1 MTITLDEALR
11 RTAEAVR
18 APKAEL
24 DTRREARAWA
34 EAIVANRLLGAK
46 VAEVGPELK
55 VPRVRGESGIL
66 LVILVPGAESLA
78 GASLVAH
85 LRGALA
91 RLIDQPIDAVA
102 DDKTTWGARHPVSDL
117 HIKGLFGRVN
127 PAGDDTFDV
136 LVDGHLSRLRLGVLV
151 RGLRR
156 AMTTFGDDFEP
167 LALLVGALDQQSS
180 VPSGA
185 LPQTRWH
192 GERPAAFVDAL
203 AWALRGV
210 ASTLREGATLHIAPE
225 VASLALQQIG
235 ADRHPRLATLIESIA
250 ARIERAACLEERGR
264 LPEAH
269 ALLADLFGPSY
280 PIQPPAEHIIALCLD
295 VFLSVPDAIPDAPR
309 PALAF
314 DLDGPLAEPG
324 ALDPEAW
331 QRLGDSVDVAVRRAR
346 AEARKHPR
354 ARVVVAGHAPHA
366 AFIQAGMT
374 LSRWCGNHTLANPR
388 HGDQARWDV
397 MDLSRPIDLEKP
409 AFLDAARGLS
419 RIEPSLEV
427 GRVAVFVGMGDHA
440 VPSWAIDD
448 YFAERDEPLIGLVEL
463 CTTQAV
469 LDVDN
474 ASAAALE
481 IGDAFRRLR
490 ALYPRAYGLALF
502 IAGPAPL
509 AFIVGRAINPN
520 VFGDVWTAHFANGR
534 YLPAL
539 DLPWPGPLLP
549 EEQARLTHLS
559 LDGYRGLGDFDLE
572 FDPRLTVLIGAN
584 GAGKTSVLDAL
595 AMLLGRLFDG
605 LPPDP
610 THREWSLDD
619 ITVSRDRL
627 DGAAT
632 LEIGQSSLKLRQ
644 GRDLDGPAGGEAP
657 TDTVRRLRAQ
667 VRAEP
672 DAVSLPIAVY
682 YTTARSQA
690 ASDAPGEP
698 SDAPPWQLRLEA
710 YRGAL
715 TGQQTGF
722 AGFFRWFKAREDLEN
737 AERTRDPQYRDRPLS
752 AVRRAIADLMPGFHD
767 PRIQRRPLRFCVDKG
782 STTLTSD
789 QLSSGERGL
798 IALVGDLARRLADA
812 NPGRPDPLHG
822 PGIVLIDEVELH
834 LHPGWQRLVLPGLLR
849 AFPGCQLVVT
859 SHSPQVVGHVEA
871 DQVRILRR
879 ADGRVE
885 VSQPDGAYGLDA
897 NRLLEDVF
905 GVDRQPEEIG
915 RRIRELYAHL
925 DAGRVD
931 EARAIYDRLVE
942 RIGIPDHPELARARI
957 WLDRMGRDGA

>member
-1 MTITLDEALR
+1 MTLDEALR

-18 APKAEL
+18 GSDADRAVIREAMRRIQAAASQRLPGARFASVG
-24 DTRREARAWA
+24 DTRRVLTRPLGPRARVL
-34 EAIVANRLLGAK
+34 I
-46 VAEVGPELK
+46 
-55 VPRVRGESGIL
+55 VPR
-66 LVILVPGAESLA
+66 AEDIERPR
-78 GASLVAH
+78 LVAF
-85 LRGALA
+85 LREALA
-91 RLIDQPIDAVA
+91 RLVSTEPEALPA
-102 DDKTTWGARHPVSDL
+102 EASTWHAHDMVS
-117 HIKGLFGRVN
+117 GLQVHVWLGREAPDISPDVYDVLF
-127 PAGDDTFDV
+127 DDTISQFRFDRVSADHHRARRFFGERHDTVYLLLHALTVAGMPECADSFYSNRWRGEPPEGLGRLFRWV
-136 LVDGHLSRLRLGVLV
+136 LAHIADTTPDITVGSLFPQATAMI
-151 RGLRR
+151 RR
-156 AMTTFGDDFEP
+156 ARGMER
-167 LALLVGALDQQSS
+167 
-180 VPSGA
+180 
-185 LPQTRWH
+185 TR
-192 GERPAAFVDAL
+192 VI
-203 AWALRGV
+203 
-210 ASTLREGATLHIAPE
+210 ATLFRQTTDR
-225 VASLALQQIG
+225 VARAL
-235 ADRHPRLATLIESIA
+235 T
-250 ARIERAACLEERGR
+250 LEERGR
-264 LPEAH
+264 LHEAH
-269 ALLADLFGPSY
+269 ALLAELFGPSY
-280 PIQPPAEHIIALCLD
+280 PIQPPAEHVIGLRLD
-295 VFLSVPDAIPDAPR
+295 AFLPVPDAIPDAPR

-314 DLDGPLAEPG
+314 DLDGPLAEPD

-331 QRLGDSVDVAVRRAR
+331 QRLGDRVDIAVRRAR
-346 AEARKHPR
+346 EEARKHPR
-354 ARVVVAGHAPHA
+354 VRVVIAGYAPHA
-366 AFIQAGMT
+366 AFVQAGMT
-374 LSRWCGNHTLANPR
+374 LSRWCGRHTLANPR
-388 HGDQARWDV
+388 HGDHDRWDV
-397 MDLSRPIDLEKP
+397 MDLSRPIDLERP

-427 GRVAVFVGMGDHA
+427 GRVAVFVGMGDHTA
-440 VPSWAIDD
+440 PSWAIDD
-448 YFAERDEPLIGLVEL
+448 YFAERDEPLIGLIEL
-463 CTTQAV
+463 CTTQTV
-469 LDVDN
+469 LDADN
-474 ASAAALE
+474 ASAAALD
-481 IGDAFRRLR
+481 IGDALRRLR

-520 VFGDVWTAHFANGR
+520 VFGDVWTTHFANGR

-672 DAVSLPIAVY
+672 DAASLPIAVY

>member
-1 MTITLDEALR
+1 MTLDEALR
-11 RTAEAVR
+11 RTADAVR
-18 APKAEL
+18 A
-24 DTRREARAWA
+24 TEADRAA
-34 EAIVANRLLGAK
+34 KSEAIG
-46 VAEVGPELK
+46 
-55 VPRVRGESGIL
+55 RVRAIASKRLPGAGFAPL
-66 LVILVPGAESLA
+66 DDTDRVFARRLGPTAQVLLVPGAEQIERA
-78 GASLVAH
+78 GLVRI
-85 LRGALA
+85 LRDALA
-91 RLIDQPIDAVA
+91 RVSRSESELPPTAS
-102 DDKTTWGARHPVSDL
+102 TWRATDEATGIEVHAWIGREAPGAEAGVYEVLFDGTISQFRLDRVSAARQRARQFFGQRHDTL
-117 HIKGLFGRVN
+117 HL
-127 PAGDDTFDV
+127 
-136 LVDGHLSRLRLGVLV
+136 LLS
-151 RGLRR
+151 
-156 AMTTFGDDFEP
+156 A
-167 LALLVGALDQQSS
+167 LALAGQPASIHAFYLH
-180 VPSGA
+180 
-185 LPQTRWH
+185 RWR
-192 GERPAAFVDAL
+192 GEPPDGLGRSLGWVL
-203 AWALRGV
+203 A
-210 ASTLREGATLHIAPE
+210 HIADVMPDSTM
-225 VASLALQQIG
+225 VSLFPQAAAMIRGAQGSDGPRRNAALLKAA
-235 ADRHPRLATLIESIA
+235 ADRV
-250 ARIERAACLEERGR
+250 ARALTLEEHGR

-269 ALLADLFGPSY
+269 ALLAELFGPSY
-280 PIQPPAEHIIALCLD
+280 PIQPPAEHVIGLRLD
-295 VFLSVPDAIPDAPR
+295 AFLPVPDAIPDAPR
-309 PALAF
+309 PTLAF
-314 DLDGPLAEPG
+314 DLDGPLAEPD

-331 QRLGDSVDVAVRRAR
+331 QRLGDRVDVAVRRAR
-346 AEARKHPR
+346 EEARKHPR
-354 ARVVVAGHAPHA
+354 ARVVIAGYAPHA
-366 AFIQAGMT
+366 AFVQAGMT
-374 LSRWCGNHTLANPR
+374 LSRWCGRHTLANPR
-388 HGDQARWDV
+388 HGDRDRWDV
-397 MDLSRPIDLEKP
+397 MDLSHPVDLEKP

-419 RIEPSLEV
+419 RIEPSQEV
-427 GRVAVFVGMGDHA
+427 GRVAVFVGTGQYA
-440 VPSWAIDD
+440 APSWAIDD
-448 YFAERDEPLIGLVEL
+448 YFAERDEPLIGLIEL
-463 CTTQAV
+463 CTTQTV
-469 LDVDN
+469 LDADN
-474 ASAAALE
+474 APAAALE

-520 VFGDVWTAHFANGR
+520 VFGDIWTTHYANGR

-549 EEQARLTHLS
+549 EEQARLTHVS
-559 LDGYRGLGDFDLE
+559 LDGYRGMGDFDL
-572 FDPRLTVLIGAN
+572 DLHPRLTVLIGAN

-627 DGAAT
+627 EGTAT
-632 LEIGQSSLKLRQ
+632 LEIGRSSVKLRQ

-657 TDTVRRLRAQ
+657 TDIVRRLRAQ

-672 DAVSLPIAVY
+672 DQASLPVAVY
-682 YTTARSQA
+682 YTTDRSR
-690 ASDAPGEP
+690 ASGEAPGEP
-698 SDAPPWQLRLEA
+698 SAAPPWQLRLET

-722 AGFFRWFKAREDLEN
+722 GGFFRWFKAREDLEN

-834 LHPGWQRLVLPGLLR
+834 LHPGWQRTVLPRLLR

-879 ADGRVE
+879 EAGRVG

-915 RRIRELYAHL
+915 RRMRELYAHL

-957 WLDRMGRDGA
+957 WLDRMGPGEA